1 MLGGVVPVWTKKV
14 AAQVQRLP
22 EHTALASDPQSLC
35 TVHSEATQVLLDEQI
50 GVAPEQ
56 SFVVVVVVVV
66 LWVCL
71 VCLVCLVCV
80 CVMMMMCQR
89 RVMQTLA
96 HTHLR
101 GVPLSPRNHS

>member
-56 SFVVVVVVVV
+56 SFVVVVVVV